1 MNDRFKFRGYWYND
15 VQKEWW
21 VYDEPE
27 FITGDGTAEIWSNT
41 EGGAYPELPSGV
53 ELHLCQCT
61 GLKDK
66 NGKLIY
72 EGDIVKTNENYCD
85 YSAIEDFYINQN
97 FVVEYFQPRAVYLLK
112 PFEYKDNDGSGIY
125 DLSPDFYEFLKWK
138 PCGKLEEY
146 TLQGIEVVG
155 NIYENADLLRG
166 EE

>member
-1 MNDRFKFRGYWYND
+1 MQDRLKFRAWNTL
-15 VQKEWW
+15 VKEFS
-21 VYDEPE
+21 YFDKPE
-27 FITGDGTAEIWSNT
+27 MQIGTDGFDNGLIFPLSENSNLYM
-41 EGGAYPELPSGV
+41 GKYSEL
-53 ELHLCQCT
+53 QFCT

-72 EGDIVKTNENYCD
+72 EGDIVKINENYCD
-85 YSAIEDFYINQN
+85 YSAIEEFYINQN

-146 TLQGIEVVG
+146 TLQGIEVIG
-155 NIYENADLLRG
+155 NIYENPELLKDG
-166 EE
+166 E

>member
-1 MNDRFKFRGYWYND
+1 MWDKKANKMWNFENDCMLETTFECLKQQLAFDSGLD
-15 VQKEWW
+15 VFEPMT
-21 VYDEPE
+21 YDH
-27 FITGDGTAEIWSNT
+27 IS
-41 EGGAYPELPSGV
+41 EGRIFM
-53 ELHLCQCT
+53 QCT

-72 EGDIVKTNENYCD
+72 EGDIVKINENYCD

-138 PCGKLEEY
+138 PCGKLKEY
-146 TLQGIEVVG
+146 TLQGIEVIG
-155 NIYENADLLRG
+155 NIYENPELLEATNG
-166 EE
+166 